1 MGQIIKYQQ
10 EAFNGQLVNGSPD
23 YDILYPKTS
32 ADQVEGLAA
41 LIQSLLPAM
50 TDTKVQ
56 SITLTDGTDSAG
68 PKITVT
74 LTDGSSV
81 TSTTINLASTSKHG
95 VTKLTSAVNS
105 SSEVLAATAKAVK
118 TAYDLA
124 NTANTTA
131 NGNASDLAGLHSNL
145 EDKCLKVV
153 TYNDLNILKKAVSL
167 TLDDKIKASNLVNV
181 IAFNVAKDTNAVT
194 IVNEG
199 VTFGIIGGKLQVNST
214 AITVHRVK
222 VVYEY
227 SFAK

>member
-41 LIQSLLPAM
+41 LIQQLFPADS
-50 TDTKVQ
+50 DTKVQ
-56 SITLTDGTDSAG
+56 SITLTEGTSSAG

-74 LTDGSSV
+74 LTDGTSV
-81 TSTTINLASTSKHG
+81 TSTTINIASTSKHG

-105 SSEVLAATAKAVK
+105 TSEALAATAKAVK

-131 NGNASDLAGLHSNL
+131 NTNSTNLTNLHTNL

-153 TYNDLNILKKAVSL
+153 TYNDLSILNRITSL
-167 TLDDKIKASNLVNV
+167 TLDEKIKADNLVNV
-181 IAFNVAKDTNAVT
+181 IAFNVSRDGSTVT

-199 VTFGIIGGKLQVNST
+199 VTFGIVGGKLQVNST
-214 AITVHRVK
+214 AITVNRVK

-227 SFAK
+227 TFV

>member
-41 LIQSLLPAM
+41 LIQQLFPVDS
-50 TDTKVQ
+50 DTKVQ
-56 SITLTDGTDSAG
+56 SITLTEGTSSAG

-74 LTDGSSV
+74 LTDGTSV
-81 TSTTINLASTSKHG
+81 TSTTINIASTSKHG

-105 SSEVLAATAKAVK
+105 TSEALAATAKAVK

-131 NGNASDLAGLHSNL
+131 NNNSTNLTNLHTNL

-153 TYNDLNILKKAVSL
+153 TYNDLSILNRITSL
-167 TLDDKIKASNLVNV
+167 TLDEKIKADNLVNV
-181 IAFNVAKDTNAVT
+181 IAFNVSRDGSTVT

-199 VTFGIIGGKLQVNST
+199 VTFGIVGGKLQVNST
-214 AITVHRVK
+214 AITVNRVK

-227 SFAK
+227 TFV

>member
-41 LIQSLLPAM
+41 LIQSLFPADS
-50 TDTKVQ
+50 DTKVQ
-56 SITLTDGTDSAG
+56 SVTWTDGTSSAG

-74 LTDGSSV
+74 LTDGTTV
-81 TSTTINLASTSKHG
+81 TSTTVNLATTSKYG

-105 SSEVLAATAKAVK
+105 TSEALAATAKAVK

-131 NGNASDLAGLHSNL
+131 NSNSTNLTNLHTNL

-153 TYNDLNILKKAVSL
+153 TYNDLSILNRITEL
-167 TLDDKIKASNLVNV
+167 TLDDKIKAANLVNV
-181 IAFNVAKDTNAVT
+181 IAFNVSRDGSTVT

-199 VTFGIIGGKLQVNST
+199 VTFGIVGGKLQVNST
-214 AITVHRVK
+214 AMTVNRVK

-227 SFAK
+227 TFA

>member
-23 YDILYPKTS
+23 YDVLYPKTS
-32 ADQVEGLAA
+32 ADQVEGLAV
-41 LIQSLLPAM
+41 LIQQLFPADS
-50 TDTKVQ
+50 DTKVQ
-56 SITLTDGTDSAG
+56 SVTLTEGTSSAG

-74 LTDGSSV
+74 LTDGTSV
-81 TSTTINLASTSKHG
+81 TSTTVNLATTSKYG

-105 SSEVLAATAKAVK
+105 TSEALAATAKAVK

-131 NGNASDLAGLHSNL
+131 NNNAANLANLHTNL

-153 TYNDLNILKKAVSL
+153 TYNDLSILKKAVSL
-167 TLDDKIKASNLVNV
+167 TLDKNITVDNIVNV
-181 IAFNVAKDTNAVT
+181 IAFTINKDGIA

-199 VTFGIIGGKLQVNST
+199 VTFGIVGGKLQVNST

>member
-74 LTDGSSV
+74 LTDGTSV

-124 NTANTTA
+124 NSANQSANTANTSLATL
-131 NGNASDLAGLHSNL
+131 NGHLDG
-145 EDKCLKVV
+145 KCLKVV

-167 TLDDKIKASNLVNV
+167 TLDDKITASNLVNV
-181 IAFNVAKDTNAVT
+181 IAFNVAKDTNTVT

>member
-74 LTDGSSV
+74 LTDGTSV

-181 IAFNVAKDTNAVT
+181 IAFNVAKDTNTVT

>member
-41 LIQSLLPAM
+41 LIQQLFPADS
-50 TDTKVQ
+50 DTKVQ
-56 SITLTDGTDSAG
+56 SVTLTEGTSSAG

-74 LTDGSSV
+74 LTDGTSV
-81 TSTTINLASTSKHG
+81 TSTTINIASTSKHG

-105 SSEVLAATAKAVK
+105 TSEALAATAKAVK

-131 NGNASDLAGLHSNL
+131 NNNSTNLANLHTHL

-153 TYNDLNILKKAVSL
+153 TYNDLSILKKAVSL
-167 TLDDKIKASNLVNV
+167 TLDEKITADNIVNV
-181 IAFNVAKDTNAVT
+181 IAFTINKDGIA

-199 VTFGIIGGKLQVNST
+199 VTFAVAGGKLQVNST

>member
-56 SITLTDGTDSAG
+56 SVTWTDGTSSAG

-74 LTDGSSV
+74 LTDGTSV

-167 TLDDKIKASNLVNV
+167 TLDDKITASNLVNV
-181 IAFNVAKDTNAVT
+181 IAFNVAKDTNTVT

>member
-32 ADQVEGLAA
+32 ADQVEGLVA
-41 LIQSLLPAM
+41 LIQSLFPADS
-50 TDTKVQ
+50 DTKVQ
-56 SITLTDGTDSAG
+56 SVTWTDGTSSAG

-74 LTDGSSV
+74 LTDGTSV
-81 TSTTINLASTSKHG
+81 TSTTINLATTSKYG

-105 SSEVLAATAKAVK
+105 TSEALAATAKAVK

-131 NGNASDLAGLHSNL
+131 NGNASNLTTLHNNL

-153 TYNDLNILKKAVSL
+153 TYNDLSILNRITSL
-167 TLDDKIKASNLVNV
+167 TLDDKVKADNIVNV
-181 IAFNVAKDTNAVT
+181 IAFNVSRDGATVT

-199 VTFGIIGGKLQVNST
+199 VTFGIMDGKLQVNST
-214 AITVHRVK
+214 AMTVNRVK

-227 SFAK
+227 SFS

>member
-41 LIQSLLPAM
+41 LIQQLFPADS
-50 TDTKVQ
+50 DTKVQ
-56 SITLTDGTDSAG
+56 SVTLTEGTSSAG

-74 LTDGSSV
+74 LTDGTSV
-81 TSTTINLASTSKHG
+81 TSTTVNLATTSKYG

-105 SSEVLAATAKAVK
+105 TSEALAATAKAVK

-131 NGNASDLAGLHSNL
+131 NNNAANLANLHTNL

-153 TYNDLNILKKAVSL
+153 TYNDLSILKKAVSL
-167 TLDDKIKASNLVNV
+167 TLDKNITVDNIVNV
-181 IAFNVAKDTNAVT
+181 IAFTINKDGIA

-199 VTFGIIGGKLQVNST
+199 VTFGIVGGKLQVYST

>member
-1 MGQIIKYQQ
+1 MGQIIKDQQ

-32 ADQVEGLAA
+32 ADQVEGLAV
-41 LIQSLLPAM
+41 LIQQLFPADS
-50 TDTKVQ
+50 DTKVQ
-56 SITLTDGTDSAG
+56 SVTLTEGTSSAG

-74 LTDGSSV
+74 LTDGTSV
-81 TSTTINLASTSKHG
+81 TSTTVNLATTSKYG

-105 SSEVLAATAKAVK
+105 TSEALAATAKAVK

-131 NGNASDLAGLHSNL
+131 NNNAANLANLHTNL

-153 TYNDLNILKKAVSL
+153 TYNDLSILKKAVSL
-167 TLDDKIKASNLVNV
+167 TLDKNITVDNIVNV
-181 IAFNVAKDTNAVT
+181 IAFTINKDGIA

-199 VTFGIIGGKLQVNST
+199 VTFGIVGGKLQVNST

>member
-23 YDILYPKTS
+23 YDVLYPKTS

-41 LIQSLLPAM
+41 LIQQLFPADS
-50 TDTKVQ
+50 DTKVQ
-56 SITLTDGTDSAG
+56 SVTLTEGTSSAG

-74 LTDGSSV
+74 LTDGTSV
-81 TSTTINLASTSKHG
+81 TSTTINIASTSKHG

-105 SSEVLAATAKAVK
+105 TSEALAATAKAVK

-131 NGNASDLAGLHSNL
+131 NNNTANLTNLHTNL

-153 TYNDLNILKKAVSL
+153 TYNDLSILKKATSL
-167 TLDDKIKASNLVNV
+167 TLDEKITANNIVNV
-181 IAFNVAKDTNAVT
+181 IAFTINKDGIA

-199 VTFGIIGGKLQVNST
+199 VTFAVVGGKLQVNST
-214 AITVHRVK
+214 AITVNRVK

-227 SFAK
+227 TFV

>member
-10 EAFNGQLVNGSPD
+10 EAFNGQMVNGAPD

-32 ADQVEGLAA
+32 ADQVEGLAT
-41 LIQSLLPAM
+41 LIQSLFPADS
-50 TDTKVQ
+50 DTKVQ
-56 SITLTDGTDSAG
+56 SVTLTDGTSSAG
-68 PKITVT
+68 PKITVV
-74 LTDGSSV
+74 LTDGTSV
-81 TSTTINLASTSKHG
+81 TSTTVNLASTSKYG

-105 SSEVLAATAKAVK
+105 TSEALAATAKAVK

-131 NGNASDLAGLHSNL
+131 NSNATNLSNLHSNL

-153 TYNDLNILKKAVSL
+153 TYNDLSILKRATAL
-167 TLDDKIKASNLVNV
+167 TLDDKINATNLVNV
-181 IAFNVAKDTNAVT
+181 IAFTIAKDGIA

-199 VTFGIIGGKLQVNST
+199 VTFAIEGGKLQVNST

-227 SFAK
+227 SFS

>member
-41 LIQSLLPAM
+41 LIQQLFPADS
-50 TDTKVQ
+50 DTKVQ
-56 SITLTDGTDSAG
+56 SVTLTEGTSSAG

-74 LTDGSSV
+74 LTDGTSV
-81 TSTTINLASTSKHG
+81 TSTTINIASTSKHG

-105 SSEVLAATAKAVK
+105 TSEALAATAKAVK

-131 NGNASDLAGLHSNL
+131 NNNSTNLANLHTHL
-145 EDKCLKVV
+145 EDKCLQVV
-153 TYNDLNILKKAVSL
+153 TYNDLSILKKAVSL
-167 TLDDKIKASNLVNV
+167 TLDEKITADNIVNV
-181 IAFNVAKDTNAVT
+181 IAFTINKDGIA

-199 VTFGIIGGKLQVNST
+199 VTFAVAGGKLQVNST

>member
-23 YDILYPKTS
+23 YDVLYPKTS

-41 LIQSLLPAM
+41 LIQQLFPADS
-50 TDTKVQ
+50 DTKVQ
-56 SITLTDGTDSAG
+56 SVTLTEGTSSAG

-74 LTDGSSV
+74 LTDGTSV
-81 TSTTINLASTSKHG
+81 TSTTINIASTSKHG

-105 SSEVLAATAKAVK
+105 TSEALAATAKAVK

-131 NGNASDLAGLHSNL
+131 NNNSTNLANLHTHL

-153 TYNDLNILKKAVSL
+153 TYNDLSILKKAVSL
-167 TLDDKIKASNLVNV
+167 TLDEKITADNIVNV
-181 IAFNVAKDTNAVT
+181 IAFTINKDGIA

-199 VTFGIIGGKLQVNST
+199 VTFAVVGGKLQVNST

>member
-41 LIQSLLPAM
+41 LIQQLFPADS
-50 TDTKVQ
+50 DTKVQ
-56 SITLTDGTDSAG
+56 SVTWTDGTSSAG

-74 LTDGSSV
+74 LTDGTTV
-81 TSTTINLASTSKHG
+81 TSTTINIASTSKHG

-105 SSEVLAATAKAVK
+105 TSEALAATAKAVK

-131 NGNASDLAGLHSNL
+131 NGNASNLATLHSNL
-145 EDKCLKVV
+145 EDKSLKVV
-153 TYNDLNILKKAVSL
+153 TYNDLSILNRVTSL
-167 TLDDKIKASNLVNV
+167 SLDDKITVDNLVNV
-181 IAFNVAKDTNAVT
+181 IAFTIGKDGIA

-199 VTFGIIGGKLQVNST
+199 VTFAVVGGKLQVNST
-214 AITVHRVK
+214 AKTVHRVK

-227 SFAK
+227 SFVK

>member
-10 EAFNGQLVNGSPD
+10 EAFNGQMVNGAPD

-41 LIQSLLPAM
+41 LIQSLFPADS
-50 TDTKVQ
+50 DTKVQ
-56 SITLTDGTDSAG
+56 SVTLTDGTSSAG
-68 PKITVT
+68 PKITVV
-74 LTDGSSV
+74 LTDGTSV
-81 TSTTINLASTSKHG
+81 TSTTVNLASTSKYG

-105 SSEVLAATAKAVK
+105 TSEALAATAKAVK

-131 NGNASDLAGLHSNL
+131 NSNASNLSNLHSNL

-153 TYNDLNILKKAVSL
+153 TYNDLSILKKATAL
-167 TLDDKIKASNLVNV
+167 TLDDRINATNLVNV
-181 IAFNVAKDTNAVT
+181 IAFTINKDGIA

-199 VTFGIIGGKLQVNST
+199 VTFAIEGGKLQVNST

>member
-10 EAFNGQLVNGSPD
+10 EAFNGQLVNNQPD

-41 LIQSLLPAM
+41 LIQSLFPADS
-50 TDTKVQ
+50 DTKVQ
-56 SITLTDGTDSAG
+56 SVTWTDGTSSAG

-74 LTDGSSV
+74 LTDGTSV
-81 TSTTINLASTSKHG
+81 TSTTINLATTSKYG

-105 SSEVLAATAKAVK
+105 TSEALAATAKAVK

-131 NGNASDLAGLHSNL
+131 NNNSTNLTNLHTNL

-153 TYNDLNILKKAVSL
+153 TYNDLSILKRVTSL
-167 TLDDKIKASNLVNV
+167 TLDEKITADNIVNV
-181 IAFNVAKDTNAVT
+181 IAFTINKDGIA

-199 VTFGIIGGKLQVNST
+199 VTFAVVGGKLQVNST
-214 AITVHRVK
+214 AMTVNRVK

-227 SFAK
+227 TFV

>member
-74 LTDGSSV
+74 LTDGTSV

-153 TYNDLNILKKAVSL
+153 TYNDLNILKKAVPL